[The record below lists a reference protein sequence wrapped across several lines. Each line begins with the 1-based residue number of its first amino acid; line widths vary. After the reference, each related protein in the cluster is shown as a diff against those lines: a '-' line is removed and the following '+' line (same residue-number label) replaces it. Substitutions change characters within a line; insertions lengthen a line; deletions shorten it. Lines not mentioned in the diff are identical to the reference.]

1 MKRGHGGDI
10 ERLAASAGVAPG
22 AILDFSASI
31 NPAGPPE
38 WLRSVISASVSSLVH
53 YPDPFAEGLVEAVAK
68 KYGCAPENVL
78 VGNGST
84 ELLFLLPRA
93 VAARR
98 AVIPVPAYVD
108 YENASAASGIEVVKV
123 NSTEE
128 SGFEPAS
135 ALEGFSF
142 KDGDLAF
149 VGRPSNPSGAICD
162 VEVVTRMADA
172 NPGAFFLVDEAF
184 IDFVDCGESVI
195 PLLRPNMA
203 VLLSFTKIYAVP
215 GLRIGAIVSGADVIE
230 KIKSLQPCWT
240 VNAIAQAVGVE
251 AMKDVEYVRESA
263 AYVTRARGGL
273 RGALESIKGI
283 KVIGGEANYLL
294 CAIKTGGDAEK
305 LHAALL
311 KERIAIR
318 KCSNFD
324 GLDERYF
331 RVAVRTEEENER
343 LAEAIKR
350 YMGVSAGAPR
360 KKKTPAIM
368 FQGTCSNA
376 GKSILTAAM
385 CRTLLRDGYSVA
397 PYKSQNMALN
407 SFVTRGGGEMGR
419 AQVTQAQACRLEP
432 DVRMNPI
439 LLKPNTD
446 TGSQVIVNGSPVGN
460 MNVAQ
465 YIKFKPEAF
474 AAAKE
479 AYDSLAAEYDVIVI
493 EGAGSPGEVNLK
505 SHDIVNMNM
514 ARYAGAPVALV
525 GDIDR
530 GGVYASFIGT
540 MEVLTEWE
548 RALVAGFIVNKF
560 RGDATLLA
568 DAHDYVF
575 RATGKKTLG
584 VLPYLR
590 KLGLPEEDSV
600 SFKNGSYRNED
611 GKKDIRIAVVD
622 LPHISNFTDIDPFM
636 DEPDVD
642 IVIAGSV
649 EDLRGADAII
659 IPGSKNVIGDIEV
672 LKSGGTGAKIVEMAG
687 NGTLVVGICAGL
699 QIMGMEVDDPHRI
712 ESVDGK
718 KVRALELLPTSSVL
732 EKDKTLSRVEGTHVA
747 SGLSVH
753 GYEIHHGKMRG
764 AGDTCVKRSDGEP
777 IGVTSKDGRHWGT
790 YLHGIFD
797 DDAFRRW
804 FIDDLRSRKG
814 LAPMGRVVSKYDL
827 EPALE
832 RLADEFEKNVDKKYL
847 YELMGLK

>member
-10 ERLAASAGVAPG
+10 GRISARTGVAPD

-31 NPAGPPE
+31 NPVGPPE
-38 WLRSVISASVSSLVH
+38 WLRSVISASVSSVVH
-53 YPDPFAEGLVEAVAK
+53 YPDPFASGLVEAVASR
-68 KYGCAPENVL
+68 YGCAPENVL

-84 ELLFLLPRA
+84 ELLFMAPRA
-93 VAARR
+93 VGARR

-123 NSTEE
+123 NTSEQ

-135 ALEGFSF
+135 ALEGFKF
-142 KDGDLAF
+142 QNGDLVF
-149 VGRPSNPSGAICD
+149 IGRPSNPSGAICD
-162 VEVVTRMADA
+162 VNSVTLMADA

-184 IDFVDCGESVI
+184 MDFVENRESVI
-195 PLLRPNMA
+195 SSLRPNMA
-203 VLLSFTKIYAVP
+203 ALLSFTKIFAVP
-215 GLRIGAIVSGADVIE
+215 GLRIGAIVSEKSVIE
-230 KIKSLQPCWT
+230 KLRSLQPCWT
-240 VNAIAQAVGVE
+240 VNAIAQAVGKA
-251 AMKDVEYVRESA
+251 AMEDEKYVRESIEYVSASRGELRDGLA
-263 AYVTRARGGL
+263 A
-273 RGALESIKGI
+273 IKGI
-283 KVIGGEANYLL
+283 KVFKGAANYLL
-294 CAIKTGGDAEK
+294 CKIENGNAEK
-305 LHAALL
+305 LYEALL
-311 KERIAIR
+311 KENIAIR
-318 KCSNFD
+318 RCANFD
-324 GLDERYF
+324 GLDESYF
-331 RVAVRTEEENER
+331 RVAVRTKEENDR
-343 LAEAIKR
+343 LVDSIRRFTGGPPKTAT
-350 YMGVSAGAPR
+350 
-360 KKKTPAIM
+360 KKKKPAIM

-397 PYKSQNMALN
+397 PFKSQNMALN

-419 AQVTQAQACRLEP
+419 AQVVQAQACRLEP
-432 DVRMNPI
+432 DTRMNPI

-446 TGSQVIVNGSPVGN
+446 TGSQVIVNGKPVGN
-460 MNVAQ
+460 MNVAE
-465 YIKFKPEAF
+465 YIKYKPVAF

-479 AYDSLAAEYDVIVI
+479 AYDSLSDEYDVIVL

-514 ARYAGAPVALV
+514 AKYAGAPVALV

-548 RALVAGFIVNKF
+548 RAMVAGFIVNKF
-560 RGDATLLA
+560 RGDASLLA
-568 DAHDYVF
+568 DAHDYVL
-575 RATGKKTLG
+575 RATGKKTIG

-600 SFKNGSYRNED
+600 GFKGGIYKRNA
-611 GKKDIRIAVVD
+611 GAKDVKIAVVD

-636 DEPDVD
+636 DEPDVE
-642 IVIAGSV
+642 IVIAASP
-649 EDLRGADAII
+649 EDLAGADAII
-659 IPGSKNVIGDIEV
+659 IPGSKNVIGDVEV
-672 LKSGGTGAKIVEMAG
+672 LKSGGAGAKIVEMAG

-712 ESVDGK
+712 ESNDGR
-718 KVRALELLPTSSVL
+718 KVRALELLPVSSVL
-732 EKDKTLSRVEGTHVA
+732 EKEKTLLRVEAKHVA
-747 SGLSVH
+747 SGLTVH

-764 AGDTCVKRSDGEP
+764 AGETCVRRSDGES
-777 IGVTSKDGRHWGT
+777 IGVTDKDGRHWGA

-804 FIDDLRSRKG
+804 FIDDLRVRKG
-814 LAPMGRVVSKYDL
+814 LEPVGKVVSRYDL

-832 RLADEFEKNVDKKYL
+832 RLADEFEKNVDKKYM
-847 YELMGLK
+847 YEKMGLK